1 MSNEWDDV
9 LRDQGYRITP
19 QRQLVLEA
27 VNTLGHATPE
37 ELLSEVQKTA
47 AAVNLSTIYRTLE
60 VLEQVGLVTHALVV
74 MAHLPIILL
83 ITMPTST

>member
-37 ELLSEVQKTA
+37 ELLRKFKRLQ
-47 AAVNLSTIYRTLE
+47 R
-60 VLEQVGLVTHALVV
+60 Q
-74 MAHLPIILL
+74 
-83 ITMPTST
+83 

>member
-37 ELLSEVQKTA
+37 ELLVFIG
-47 AAVNLSTIYRTLE
+47 V
-60 VLEQVGLVTHALVV
+60 
-74 MAHLPIILL
+74 
-83 ITMPTST
+83 

>member
-1 MSNEWDDV
+1 MNHGWDDV

-37 ELLSEVQKTA
+37 ELLAEVQK
-47 AAVNLSTIYRTLE
+47 
-60 VLEQVGLVTHALVV
+60 QQ
-74 MAHLPIILL
+74 LP
-83 ITMPTST
+83 